1 MLGRIY
7 FRIPITQ
14 IEKLKMINRSLPLD
28 EKWNVITHG
37 LGAVISAI
45 LVIYYYLHLNFS
57 DPSVHLAYLI
67 YGFSL
72 VFLFSASALYHSV
85 EDARKTTWQKIDH
98 IAIYLLIAGTY
109 TPVSISLLQETSG
122 KLLLTLVWGLA
133 LIGIIYKLFFIGR
146 FKRLS
151 LFLYLAMGWLVVFDF
166 NNVLQVF
173 PETALHCL
181 ILGGVF
187 YSVGT
192 IFYSRTSW
200 YYHHVVWHLWVL
212 AGAFAHFQMVRI
224 ILENTT

>member
-1 MLGRIY
+1 
-7 FRIPITQ
+7 
-14 IEKLKMINRSLPLD
+14 MINRSLPQD

-37 LGAVISAI
+37 LGAIISAI
-45 LVIYYYLHLNFS
+45 LVVYYYLQLNFTYS
-57 DPSVHLAYLI
+57 SVHLAYLI

-85 EDARKTTWQKIDH
+85 EDVYKATWQKIDH

-109 TPVSISLLQETSG
+109 TPVSMSLLQETSG
-122 KLLLTLVWGLA
+122 ALQLILVWSMA

-151 LFLYLAMGWLVVFDF
+151 LMLYLAMGWLVVLDYE
-166 NNVLQVF
+166 NVMQVF
-173 PETALHCL
+173 SQPALHYL

-187 YSVGT
+187 FSVGT
-192 IFYSRTSW
+192 IFYSWKSW

-224 ILENTT
+224 ILENNM

>member
-1 MLGRIY
+1 
-7 FRIPITQ
+7 
-14 IEKLKMINRSLPLD
+14 MINRSLPQD
-28 EKWNVITHG
+28 EKWNLITHG
-37 LGAVISAI
+37 LGAIISAI
-45 LVIYYYLHLNFS
+45 LVVYYYLQLNFTDS
-57 DPSVHLAYLI
+57 SVHLAYLI

-85 EDARKTTWQKIDH
+85 EDAYKTTWQKIDH

-109 TPVSISLLQETSG
+109 TPVSMSLLQETSG
-122 KLLLTLVWGLA
+122 ALLLILVWSLA

-151 LFLYLAMGWLVVFDF
+151 LMLYLAMGWLVVLDYE
-166 NNVLQVF
+166 NVMQVF
-173 PETALHCL
+173 SQPALHYL

-187 YSVGT
+187 FSVGT
-192 IFYSRTSW
+192 IFYSWKSW

-224 ILENTT
+224 ILENNM